1 MRRSCVVLL
10 VLAALSLAAGCRD
23 TTVYSADGTIEKVD
37 SVSLVLMGSEGSK
50 TFQTKGA
57 RITGAGELIH
67 GSPARVTW
75 QGEYRKGRETAAIE
89 VWVSP
94 VYAMLLG
101 QWVESTSDYHQGFE
115 LRAGGTAYGI
125 GMSTVSVKQ
134 WEQPDS
140 DHLWMMGVIL
150 GSGENTVFEDTLEI
164 EELTADSLVLRD
176 GDFMMRLVN
185 WTPEREAARRKALEA
200 AEAEAETK
208 ESKKRTRK

>member
-1 MRRSCVVLL
+1 MKHSCIILL
-10 VLAALSLAAGCRD
+10 VLASLSLAAGCRD
-23 TTVYSADGTIEKVD
+23 TTIYSAEGTIERGD
-37 SVSLVLMGSEGSK
+37 SVSLVLTDSEGSK
-50 TFQTKGA
+50 TFQTKEA

-115 LRAGGTAYGI
+115 LRAGGAAHGI
-125 GMSTVSVKQ
+125 GMSTVSVSQ
-134 WEQPDS
+134 WELPDS

-164 EELTADSLVLRD
+164 EKLTADSLVLRE
-176 GDFMMRLVN
+176 GDYMMRLLR
-185 WTPEREAARRKALEA
+185 WTPEREAVRRKALEA
-200 AEAEAETK
+200 AEAEAQK
-208 ESKKRTRK
+208 SGKHPRK

>member
-1 MRRSCVVLL
+1 MRHSCVVLL
-10 VLAALSLAAGCRD
+10 LLAALCLAGCRD
-23 TTVYSADGTIEKVD
+23 TTIYSADGTIEKVD
-37 SVSLVLMGSEGSK
+37 SVSLVLTDSEGSK
-50 TFQTKGA
+50 TFQTKEA

-75 QGEYRKGRETAAIE
+75 QGEYRKGRETAALE

-101 QWVESTSDYHQGFE
+101 QWVEHTPDYHQGFE

-134 WEQPDS
+134 WELPDP

-164 EELTADSLVLRD
+164 EKLTADSLVLRE
-176 GDFMMRLVN
+176 GDYMMRLLR
-185 WTPEREAARRKALEA
+185 WTPDREAARRKALEA
-200 AEAEAETK
+200 AEAEVQKSGKHSFSHK
-208 ESKKRTRK
+208 E

>member
-1 MRRSCVVLL
+1 MRLSCIVLL
-10 VLAALSLAAGCRD
+10 SLASLCLAAGCRD
-23 TTVYSADGTIEKVD
+23 TAVYSADGTIEKVD
-37 SVSLVLMGSEGSK
+37 SVSLVLTDSEGSK
-50 TFQTKGA
+50 TFQTKEA
-57 RITGAGELIH
+57 RITGAGELIL

-75 QGEYRKGRETAAIE
+75 QGEYRKGRETAALE

-101 QWVESTSDYHQGFE
+101 QWVEHTPDYHQGVE

-134 WEQPDS
+134 WELPDS

-164 EELTADSLVLRD
+164 EKLTADSLVLRE
-176 GDFMMRLVN
+176 GDYMMRLLR

-200 AEAEAETK
+200 AEAEAQK
-208 ESKKRTRK
+208 SRKHSRK